1 MCFRKIPR
9 VTITTI
15 KDVDDMEPSKKI
27 ITISI
32 VKDVDHDDMRLS
44 GRLSLQQSKIV
55 MTTFTASQE
64 EEGLRFCR
72 QHEDRCSDAAQ
83 TAKV

>member
-1 MCFRKIPR
+1 M
-9 VTITTI
+9 

-32 VKDVDHDDMRLS
+32 VKDVDHDDMRSS
-44 GRLSLQQSKIV
+44 GRMSKIV

-64 EEGLRFCR
+64 EVGLRFCR